1 MRAMLPEGFRLPFEI
16 EDRIDPGLIAAHAG
30 YRWYSS
36 CFAASGR
43 PRSPMSRSTSNSG
56 RSRDRLRPVMRIE
69 PHVLTILCCTEQDLT
84 LPTLLYYVPGTLI
97 GDLLIKTLIDSL
109 TLLLEATLE
118 QMVIEDDQTLAV
130 GVEDRVVAITAVVD
144 MDVLA
149 TFAAQETVTTSAT
162 EQDVMANSSKE
173 QIALA

>member
-56 RSRDRLRPVMRIE
+56 RSWDRLRPVMRIE

-84 LPTLLYYVPGTLI
+84 PLYFLRPGTLI
-97 GDLLIKTLIDSL
+97 GDLPIKTLIDSL